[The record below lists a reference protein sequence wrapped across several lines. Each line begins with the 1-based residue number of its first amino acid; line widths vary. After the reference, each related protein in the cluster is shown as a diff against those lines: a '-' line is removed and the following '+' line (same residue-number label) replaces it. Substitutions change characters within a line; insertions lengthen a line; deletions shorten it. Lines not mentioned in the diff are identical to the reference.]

1 MMSRFATVDKVGKFE
16 IRGDQRMRYSIM
28 VATRIGLTKSA
39 YQYLQMALCV
49 ATRYAACRRQFK
61 NIPDSSEERKL
72 IDY

>member
-1 MMSRFATVDKVGKFE
+1 MMSRFAFVDKEGKFE

-39 YQYLQMALCV
+39 ANYMQQALLV

-61 NIPDSSEERKL
+61 SIPNSKVERKL